1 MDSGST
7 VKGFLSLLKSPFLRV
22 GKTSIE
28 EIRKLASGNLG
39 LCERAHDR
47 ATVSRGAGADA

>member
-39 LCERAHDR
+39 LCEHAHDR